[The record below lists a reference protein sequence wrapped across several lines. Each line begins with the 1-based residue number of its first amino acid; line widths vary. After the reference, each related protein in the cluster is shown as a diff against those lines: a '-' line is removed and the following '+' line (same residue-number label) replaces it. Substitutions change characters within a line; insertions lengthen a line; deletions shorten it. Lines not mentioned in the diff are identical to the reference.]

1 MSENPELAV
10 FATYL
15 KEGSLEEALMAI
27 EVLSQIDD
35 PEARTLLIGALK
47 NPLWQVRNAL
57 VEALIPIISEVEV
70 PLLIEKMKSQSAKE
84 RNASRSIMNNR
95 GDVVI
100 PFLVKNLQSPDVDVR
115 ILSLNT
121 LGMIKARGTINEI
134 LKVLDDPDQ
143 NVRESAIEAL
153 GELKAEREAEL
164 LTEKMKEREGDWDK
178 IPYIVALGQIGDPYA
193 IPTLLS
199 LLDREILLLPVIEAI
214 GKIADERGFLPLI
227 PFLTHEDGDI
237 VVQTLSALTSIM
249 EETEANL
256 SQENLPELLAWL
268 QGEAKARVESLDVE
282 AFFSRML
289 EVSDEDINRALSLNK
304 WFHLPIPVSRL
315 LPLLCREETNEKA
328 EELLFSD
335 GVVDIDLEKEILNP
349 SKTLT
354 GRLSLLR
361 YHLFRGGLN
370 RDFLCSLMVKGE
382 NELKEIAVQQGNK
395 VLEAEDFPRLLEL
408 LEDSSNALLKGL
420 AFLMGGRPLMEKSLQ
435 DLSLSPKEPLKL
447 MALRALGVMRSP
459 FIRDRANAFLN
470 DPSPLVRAMAL
481 RSLGYF
487 FCEHREELNEE
498 SLSTIASALNDEE
511 QEVKEEAIVALGRI
525 GDGRAVGYLLP
536 LLDPTLDIN
545 FSLLIKTLS
554 SFKALEVKENFQR
567 FLQEGKEEGFIY
579 SIIENIR
586 EQSCPDCF
594 PFLVPYL
601 DSSDDFLLAVLLDSF
616 LNYPET
622 LLRDVEERV
631 FTLFNRTGD
640 WLLMDKSLLI
650 LTKLGRADV
659 QGKIES
665 LLKSQAREI
674 PDFFIA
680 TIIRSFQS
688 LGVWSSN
695 LVYAIMTE
703 RRSFLAALKA
713 YMLTVAPR
721 FEKEIFSVADTLRS
735 NKEYRFF
742 LALFREMGGG
752 EVIERFKLILQN
764 PSPTLRALAYL
775 HLKEYAR
782 RKEDREMKEWLE
794 GLEGEELDSLLL
806 KPFLKS
812 HETR

>member
-1 MSENPELAV
+1 M
-10 FATYL
+10 
-15 KEGSLEEALMAI
+15 
-27 EVLSQIDD
+27 
-35 PEARTLLIGALK
+35 
-47 NPLWQVRNAL
+47 
-57 VEALIPIISEVEV
+57 
-70 PLLIEKMKSQSAKE
+70 
-84 RNASRSIMNNR
+84 
-95 GDVVI
+95 
-100 PFLVKNLQSPDVDVR
+100 
-115 ILSLNT
+115 
-121 LGMIKARGTINEI
+121 
-134 LKVLDDPDQ
+134 
-143 NVRESAIEAL
+143 
-153 GELKAEREAEL
+153 
-164 LTEKMKEREGDWDK
+164 
-178 IPYIVALGQIGDPYA
+178 
-193 IPTLLS
+193 
-199 LLDREILLLPVIEAI
+199 
-214 GKIADERGFLPLI
+214 
-227 PFLTHEDGDI
+227 
-237 VVQTLSALTSIM
+237 
-249 EETEANL
+249 
-256 SQENLPELLAWL
+256 
-268 QGEAKARVESLDVE
+268 
-282 AFFSRML
+282 
-289 EVSDEDINRALSLNK
+289 
-304 WFHLPIPVSRL
+304 
-315 LPLLCREETNEKA
+315 
-328 EELLFSD
+328 
-335 GVVDIDLEKEILNP
+335 
-349 SKTLT
+349 
-354 GRLSLLR
+354 
-361 YHLFRGGLN
+361 
-370 RDFLCSLMVKGE
+370 
-382 NELKEIAVQQGNK
+382 
-395 VLEAEDFPRLLEL
+395 
-408 LEDSSNALLKGL
+408 
-420 AFLMGGRPLMEKSLQ
+420 
-435 DLSLSPKEPLKL
+435 
-447 MALRALGVMRSP
+447 
-459 FIRDRANAFLN
+459 
-470 DPSPLVRAMAL
+470 
-481 RSLGYF
+481 
-487 FCEHREELNEE
+487 
-498 SLSTIASALNDEE
+498 
-511 QEVKEEAIVALGRI
+511 
-525 GDGRAVGYLLP
+525 
-536 LLDPTLDIN
+536 
-545 FSLLIKTLS
+545 
-554 SFKALEVKENFQR
+554 KENFQR

-631 FTLFNRTGD
+631 FTIFNRTGD

-665 LLKSQAREI
+665 LLKSQAREV

-713 YMLTVAPR
+713 YMLTLAPR